1 MIIRPFD
8 FFMLFAQL
16 FAAKRAQKP
25 PPKKRFLGGGLVIK
39 LFLYGEGVDF
49 CHGFLENKQ
58 SVGNGDF
65 SVAVNICRG
74 NLAVGKADL
83 SDRTPEVQAERR

>member
-1 MIIRPFD
+1 M
-8 FFMLFAQL
+8 
-16 FAAKRAQKP
+16 
-25 PPKKRFLGGGLVIK
+25 IK

-49 CHGFLENKQ
+49 CHGLLENKQ

-83 SDRTPEVQAERR
+83 SDRTLKCKQSVSELKPR